1 MNEKTILLIED
12 DKALL
17 ENTTEL
23 LKMSGYNVIKAAQG
37 KSGIEKAKEFI
48 PDVIIC
54 DIMMPETDGYG
65 VLEILSN
72 HHATNCI
79 PFIFF
84 SAKTEI
90 KDIRKGMIL
99 GADDYIS
106 KPFTEEDL
114 LSTIKK
120 RLEKSALISQVLKKE
135 HNFQKRD
142 VENDIR
148 DLHELKNFFEDKGK
162 LYSYKEGETIY
173 SYGDHSNNVYL
184 IIAGVVK
191 CFRVDENGKVLTTA
205 LYKPDEFLAFSSFDK
220 NTVYHESATALDDVQ
235 LAGIP
240 KDIINQILGEH
251 QNISLEL
258 MEVFNENLEELKE
271 QLLHMAYGSVCRK
284 TAQSLLYFAKVF
296 NKGPKENMHVLRT
309 DLASVAGI
317 ATETLIRTLSRFK
330 KAGYIEVDK
339 QYIRIIDPNKLELI
353 C

>member
-1 MNEKTILLIED
+1 M
-12 DKALL
+12 
-17 ENTTEL
+17 
-23 LKMSGYNVIKAAQG
+23 
-37 KSGIEKAKEFI
+37 
-48 PDVIIC
+48 
-54 DIMMPETDGYG
+54 
-65 VLEILSN
+65 
-72 HHATNCI
+72 
-79 PFIFF
+79 
-84 SAKTEI
+84 
-90 KDIRKGMIL
+90 
-99 GADDYIS
+99 
-106 KPFTEEDL
+106 
-114 LSTIKK
+114 
-120 RLEKSALISQVLKKE
+120 
-135 HNFQKRD
+135 
-142 VENDIR
+142 
-148 DLHELKNFFEDKGK
+148 
-162 LYSYKEGETIY
+162 
-173 SYGDHSNNVYL
+173 
-184 IIAGVVK
+184 
-191 CFRVDENGKVLTTA
+191 
-205 LYKPDEFLAFSSFDK
+205 
-220 NTVYHESATALDDVQ
+220 DDVQ